1 MCNYCLLSHLF
12 INLGYSKIFK
22 FHIILP
28 NNLPPSHEVPF
39 GHTRYKIEAH
49 YNGLTTFDYFNVN
62 QWVGLD
68 KRNDTIVSIII
79 LSCFH

>member
-1 MCNYCLLSHLF
+1 MTTVTQLSHLF
-12 INLGYSKIFK
+12 INLGYSKKFK
-22 FHIILP
+22 FHIVLP

-49 YNGLTTFDYFNVN
+49 YNGLSTLDYFNVN

-68 KRNDTIVSIII
+68 KRNDITVSLIIFNN
-79 LSCFH
+79 FH

>member
-1 MCNYCLLSHLF
+1 MSHLF

-22 FHIILP
+22 FNIILP
-28 NNLPPSHEVPF
+28 NNLPSSHEVPF

-79 LSCFH
+79 FSCFH